1 MAVESKISAE
11 RLQDQKP
18 RDQFKSQLGFVF
30 AAAGSAVGLGNIWR
44 FPYMTG
50 TNGGGAFV
58 LVYLI
63 CMLLIGVSLLLV
75 EFTIGRHGKSNAIDS
90 YGKIR
95 KWAKWIGF
103 LGFFSAFI
111 FLSYYSVV
119 SGWTVFYSIQSFFGL
134 NGLAPDQMGN
144 FFGAFISDPV
154 KPLLYHG
161 VFMALTVYIIMKGIS
176 QGIEKYTKIMM
187 PMLFVL
193 LIVLVGRS
201 ITLPNAWEGIKW
213 YLTPDISKITAGVW
227 IAALGQVFFSL
238 SVGMSGMVTYAS
250 YLNKSEDLPKTSL
263 IVSLMDSAVVVLA
276 GLIIFPAVF
285 SFGMEPGAGP
295 GLVFI
300 TLPAVFAQMPLGSLF
315 SFMFFVLLA
324 IACLTSSISILE
336 MPVAYLIEKF
346 KMSRTQAS
354 LSVGAIAYVLGIA
367 VSFSFGIWG
376 DITFFG
382 KGIFD
387 LFDYFGSNIS
397 LPLGGLAAAILVGW
411 FWGEKEAVGEVSN
424 NGTIKSGIV
433 RLWFPVVK
441 YVVPV
446 VIVLIFLSNL
456 GILKI

>member
-1 MAVESKISAE
+1 MAVESKTSAE
-11 RLQDQKP
+11 RIHDQKP

-50 TNGGGAFV
+50 TNGGGVFV
-58 LVYLI
+58 LLYLVCI
-63 CMLLIGVSLLLV
+63 LLIGASLLLV

-95 KWAKWIGF
+95 KGAKWIGF

-144 FFGAFISDPV
+144 FFGAFISDPI
-154 KPLLYHG
+154 KPLIYHAI
-161 VFMALTVYIIMKGIS
+161 FMALTVFIIIKGIS

-193 LIVLVGRS
+193 LIILVFRS
-201 ITLPNAWEGIKW
+201 LTLPGAWEGIKW
-213 YLTPDISKITAGVW
+213 YLTPDLSEVTAGVW

-250 YLNKSEDLPKTSL
+250 YLNKSENLPKTAI
-263 IVSLMDSAVVVLA
+263 IVSLMDSAVALLA

-285 SFGMEPGAGP
+285 SFGMEPSAGP

-336 MPVAYLIEKF
+336 MPVSYLIEKRNMTR
-346 KMSRTQAS
+346 KTAS
-354 LSVGAIAYVLGIA
+354 LVVGAIAYVMGIA

-376 DITFFG
+376 DVTFFG

-411 FWGEKEAVGEVSN
+411 FWGEKDAVAEVSN
-424 NGTIKSGIV
+424 GGQIQSGIIKV
-433 RLWFPVVK
+433 WFPVVK

-456 GILKI
+456 GILKL